1 MFTGIIEEVGRV
13 RQIGGG
19 VLSIDAQRVLEDV
32 QLGDSIC
39 VNGICLTVTSFDA
52 RHFTADVMPETI
64 RRTSLAELKKGSPVN
79 LERALTLASRL
90 GGHIVSGHIDGTG
103 EVLSLKQEGNA
114 VLLNIQATSALLRY
128 IVEKGSVAIDGIS
141 LTVAAVGDSDFTVS
155 LIPHTLQSTNLH
167 TKKKGSHVS
176 IETDIVGKYIER
188 LLMGGSSSLGSNVLS
203 SLQPPSQRGGDRES
217 GGGSPLHRGPS
228 STRPSSAGAITKE
241 FLAKYGY

>member
-64 RRTSLAELKKGSPVN
+64 RRTSLDGLKKGSPVN
-79 LERALTLASRL
+79 LERALTLQTRL

-103 EVLSLKQEGNA
+103 EVLSLKEEGNA
-114 VLLNIQATSALLRY
+114 LLLKLAAAPALLRY
-128 IVEKGSVAIDGIS
+128 IAEKGSVAIDGIS

-167 TKKKGSHVS
+167 TEKKGSRVN
-176 IETDIVGKYIER
+176 IETDILAKYVER
-188 LLMGGSSSLGSNVLS
+188 LLLS
-203 SLQPPSQRGGDRES
+203 SQPPSQRGGDRVS
-217 GGGSPLHRGPS
+217 GGGSPLHGGS
-228 STRPSSAGAITKE
+228 VSTRPSSAGAITKE